1 MEEDGFRILKVS
13 HLDNEER
20 HEAASRP
27 WSFLNSWWA
36 LQLIFL
42 QLVTEGGYSLPLIGS
57 LLALLLGT
65 LFLGTCC
72 QVSRTPLCSYA
83 VYEAATPGIQQA
95 TGDLDYAR
103 G

>member
-27 WSFLNSWWA
+27 WSFLISWWA

-42 QLVTEGGYSLPLIGS
+42 QLVTEGGCSLPLIGS
-57 LLALLLGT
+57 LLALLVGT
-65 LFLGTCC
+65 LFLA
-72 QVSRTPLCSYA
+72 P
-83 VYEAATPGIQQA
+83 AARFQEHHTTMQFTKLPHREFTQA